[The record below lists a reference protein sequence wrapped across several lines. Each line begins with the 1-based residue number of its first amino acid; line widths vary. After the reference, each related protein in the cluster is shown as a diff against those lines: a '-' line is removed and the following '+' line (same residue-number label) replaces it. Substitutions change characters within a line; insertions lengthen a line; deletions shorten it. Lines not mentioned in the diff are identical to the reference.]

1 MLGGGVQIGQ
11 MTEFCGVPGIGKTQ
25 MAIQLALDVQIPESF
40 SGVEG
45 EVVYIDTEGSFVIER
60 VVEMAEALLSKLTS
74 IHNSS
79 SPPQHHKQREGEGG
93 QYEESKSSNE
103 DSSEEVVE
111 DRHRKRGEDLTR
123 LSVESL
129 LSNIH
134 VYRVFDHIEQIAAIR
149 TLPQFIQSRGFS
161 LFLFIHKFYLIVGGK
176 VKLVIIDSIAFHFR
190 HDFQDASN
198 RSRTLSSLA
207 NQLNSLANGHDL
219 AVVLINQM
227 TTRISRDISS
237 SSSSDSRL
245 APALGESWSHAVT
258 HRILLTWS
266 NNSVIN
272 DQFGDV
278 RSKRCA
284 KLIKSSS
291 RPCVTVLY
299 EINRDGVR
307 DVINSHPHLPSSN
320 SLPQKRPFQFQFQ
333 SNQSTSTTTMEEEEE
348 EEEDSLNGSKQQ
360 VMFEFVSQSQSDFN
374 IEPLQSNQDS
384 QTAISSLTSS
394 SSSSHQISSSNH
406 HHQQQQDQF
415 TTTESNGE
423 PPTNKQR
430 IMN

>member
-1 MLGGGVQIGQ
+1 M
-11 MTEFCGVPGIGKTQ
+11 
-25 MAIQLALDVQIPESF
+25 
-40 SGVEG
+40 
-45 EVVYIDTEGSFVIER
+45 
-60 VVEMAEALLSKLTS
+60 
-74 IHNSS
+74 
-79 SPPQHHKQREGEGG
+79 
-93 QYEESKSSNE
+93 
-103 DSSEEVVE
+103 
-111 DRHRKRGEDLTR
+111 
-123 LSVESL
+123 
-129 LSNIH
+129 
-134 VYRVFDHIEQIAAIR
+134 
-149 TLPQFIQSRGFS
+149 
-161 LFLFIHKFYLIVGGK
+161 IVGGK

-227 TTRISRDISS
+227 TTRISRDIS

-307 DVINSHPHLPSSN
+307 DVMNSHPLTN
-320 SLPQKRPFQFQFQ
+320 SLPQKRPFQFQ
-333 SNQSTSTTTMEEEEE
+333 SNQSTSTTTMDEEEE